1 MEDLEKAVLGKSHHY
16 HDHQERGVGRVLSS
30 HSKSSERNLFRA
42 LQQPEEI
49 LDSHPGKGDQL
60 CREVTAFPLKVH
72 KILHADLTT
81 GRSIWVFFFFFLIFL
96 FILFF
101 NIIYFNWRLITL
113 QYCIGFAIHQHES
126 AMGVHVFKRIL
137 PPKSS
142 MARRGEPT

>member
-1 MEDLEKAVLGKSHHY
+1 MEDLGKAVLGKSHHY

-81 GRSIWVFFFFFLIFL
+81 GRPIWVFFGFFFYLSFHFIFL
-96 FILFF
+96 I
-101 NIIYFNWRLITL
+101 
-113 QYCIGFAIHQHES
+113 
-126 AMGVHVFKRIL
+126 
-137 PPKSS
+137 
-142 MARRGEPT
+142 